1 MLKTERQN
9 YILSKIEEQGRVLV
23 NELTKELNVTE
34 DTIRKDLRDLSSKNL
49 VKRVHGGALS
59 ILHEPIEYQE
69 RINSDQIIKD
79 SLAEKAVKLIEDA
92 KVIFID
98 GGTTNVRLASKIPHD
113 FKGQIITNSPT
124 IALELCDHPYVDLIL
139 LGGSFNKTS
148 RITLGSAVLED
159 IKKMYFDIFIL
170 GISSIDSNYGITVP
184 SYEESLVKKE
194 CILQSST
201 IISLVSSNKLEKRSS
216 FFVGEVDSLDYLVLE
231 DNANNNIIKLYTE
244 KGVKII

>member
-1 MLKTERQN
+1 MLKIERQN

-34 DTIRKDLRDLSSKNL
+34 DTIRKDLRELSSKNL

-59 ILHEPIEYQE
+59 ILHESIEY
-69 RINSDQIIKD
+69 RDRLNSDQIIKD
-79 SLAEKAVKLIEDA
+79 SLSDKAINLILEA

-113 FKGQIITNSPT
+113 FKGQVITNSPT
-124 IALELCDHPYVDLIL
+124 IALELCDHPYIELIL

-148 RITLGSAVLED
+148 RITLGSSVLED

-184 SYEESLVKKE
+184 SYEESLIKKE

-201 IISLVSSNKLEKRSS
+201 IIGLVSSTKLEKRSS
-216 FFVGEVDSLDYLVLE
+216 FFVGEVNSLDYLVLE
-231 DNANNNIIKLYTE
+231 DNANNNIKKLYME
-244 KGVKII
+244 KGVKIV

>member
-1 MLKTERQN
+1 
-9 YILSKIEEQGRVLV
+9 
-23 NELTKELNVTE
+23 
-34 DTIRKDLRDLSSKNL
+34 
-49 VKRVHGGALS
+49 
-59 ILHEPIEYQE
+59 
-69 RINSDQIIKD
+69 
-79 SLAEKAVKLIEDA
+79 
-92 KVIFID
+92 
-98 GGTTNVRLASKIPHD
+98 
-113 FKGQIITNSPT
+113 
-124 IALELCDHPYVDLIL
+124 
-139 LGGSFNKTS
+139 
-148 RITLGSAVLED
+148 
-159 IKKMYFDIFIL
+159 MYFDIFIL